1 MGGQPSLVDHYVLAM
16 AQPRDLF
23 VARSPYPFLV
33 GTAQLVH
40 SEASTAEFP
49 PSADSSAADDRP
61 KLVALAVR
69 SGSGRTDHIRVGRT
83 VDNDLPLQHM
93 RISRHHAHF
102 SLDQTHWQLFDDG
115 SRNGTWV
122 EEARLQPKGPG
133 HPLALGQ
140 AVRFAELEFTFLDA
154 GRCWEL
160 LRSLTRNR

>member
-1 MGGQPSLVDHYVLAM
+1 MPGATLVDHYVLAM
-16 AQPRDLF
+16 GQPRDLF
-23 VARSPYPFLV
+23 VDRSPFPFLV

-49 PSADSSAADDRP
+49 PPLNVPDEKP

-69 SGSGRTDHIRVGRT
+69 SGGGRNDHISVGRT
-83 VDNDLPLQHM
+83 VDNDIPLQHM

-102 SLDQTHWQLFDDG
+102 AQVDIHWTLFDDG

-122 EEARLQPKGPG
+122 EETRLPPKGAG
-133 HPLALGQ
+133 HPLSLGQ